1 MTARNKR
8 QIGYAISFVTILAAL
23 TAAGGSYLLSYALR
37 PEAFIRER
45 TASARESMLRQYPF
59 LGPWI
64 DSLEQHGALRD
75 TVIRGQEGE
84 RLHAVYAPAPNP
96 TSHTAVIVHGYTD
109 CAERMLMIGY
119 LYHHDLGFNIL
130 LPDLHYHGKSEGR
143 AIRMGWLD
151 RLDVLRWMEIANG
164 IFGGDTQMVIHG
176 ISMGAATTMMLSGE
190 PQRPYVKCF
199 VEDCGYT
206 SVRDQFA
213 KELKERFSLPT
224 FPLLD
229 AADLLCRMKYGWGF
243 REASALK
250 QVARCELPMLFIH
263 GDADDFVPT
272 EMVYA
277 IYDAKPGDKE
287 LWVVPG
293 AGHAASYL
301 DQREAYTRLV
311 SDFVDKYMH

>member
-1 MTARNKR
+1 MTARNRK
-8 QIGYAISFVTILAAL
+8 QLAYAISFAALLTAL
-23 TAAGGSYLLSYALR
+23 TAAGGCYLLSYALR
-37 PEAFIRER
+37 PEALIRKR
-45 TASARESMLRQYPF
+45 TAEARESMLRQYPF

-64 DSLEQHGALRD
+64 DSLERSGALRD
-75 TVIRGQEGE
+75 TVILGQEGE
-84 RLHAVYAPAPNP
+84 RLHAIYAPAAEP
-96 TSHTAVIVHGYTD
+96 TRRTAVIVHGYTD

-130 LPDLHYHGKSEGR
+130 LPDLHHHGESEGR

-151 RLDVLRWMEIANG
+151 RLDVLRWMEVADG
-164 IFGGDTQMVIHG
+164 IFGGDTEMVVHG

-213 KELKERFSLPT
+213 KELKEQFSLPT

-229 AADLLCRMKYGWGF
+229 AADLLCRAKYGWGF

-250 QVARCELPMLFIH
+250 QVARCRLPMLFIH

-272 EMVYA
+272 EMVYPL
-277 IYDAKPGDKE
+277 YEVKPGEKE

-293 AGHAASYL
+293 AAHAASYR
-301 DQREAYTRLV
+301 DRREEYTRRV
-311 SDFVDKYMH
+311 GEFVGRYIH

>member
-96 TSHTAVIVHGYTD
+96 TSRTAVIVHGYTD

-119 LYHHDLGFNIL
+119 LYHHNWGSTSCFPTCITTAKARAAPSAWGGSTGSTCCAGWRSPTGF
-130 LPDLHYHGKSEGR
+130 S
-143 AIRMGWLD
+143 
-151 RLDVLRWMEIANG
+151 
-164 IFGGDTQMVIHG
+164 
-176 ISMGAATTMMLSGE
+176 AATRRWSST
-190 PQRPYVKCF
+190 
-199 VEDCGYT
+199 
-206 SVRDQFA
+206 
-213 KELKERFSLPT
+213 
-224 FPLLD
+224 
-229 AADLLCRMKYGWGF
+229 
-243 REASALK
+243 ASRWAPP
-250 QVARCELPMLFIH
+250 R
-263 GDADDFVPT
+263 G
-272 EMVYA
+272 
-277 IYDAKPGDKE
+277 
-287 LWVVPG
+287 
-293 AGHAASYL
+293 
-301 DQREAYTRLV
+301 
-311 SDFVDKYMH
+311 

>member
-96 TSHTAVIVHGYTD
+96 TSRTAVIVHGYTD

-130 LPDLHYHGKSEGR
+130 LPDLHYHGESEGR
-143 AIRMGWLD
+143 AIIAQILSESF
-151 RLDVLRWMEIANG
+151 VLTFIAGVLGLSAAVGVLSVADSIYYQTVTVAQEGAEVSWMISFGTG
-164 IFGGDTQMVIHG
+164 ILALAILVGGSLLAGVIP
-176 ISMGAATTMMLSGE
+176 AARALNIKA
-190 PQRPYVKCF
+190 V
-199 VEDCGYT
+199 
-206 SVRDQFA
+206 
-213 KELKERFSLPT
+213 
-224 FPLLD
+224 D
-229 AADLLCRMKYGWGF
+229 AI
-243 REASALK
+243 RE
-250 QVARCELPMLFIH
+250 E
-263 GDADDFVPT
+263 
-272 EMVYA
+272 
-277 IYDAKPGDKE
+277 
-287 LWVVPG
+287 
-293 AGHAASYL
+293 
-301 DQREAYTRLV
+301 
-311 SDFVDKYMH
+311 